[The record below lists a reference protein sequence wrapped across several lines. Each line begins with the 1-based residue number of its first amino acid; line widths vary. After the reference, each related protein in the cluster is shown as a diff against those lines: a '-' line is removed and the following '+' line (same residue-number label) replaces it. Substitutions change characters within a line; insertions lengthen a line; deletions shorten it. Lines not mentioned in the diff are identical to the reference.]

1 MRASILIVEDD
12 ADINAI
18 MSARLSRTG
27 LTCTQAFSGTEAELL
42 LDTRDFDLIVTDLML
57 PGATGESIV
66 GAVRARQA
74 ATPILVTSARTSSS
88 DKVALLKLGAD
99 DYLAKPFDLDEFE
112 ARVEALLRRAGETRS
127 AGRTRTASDAEGSA
141 AMSDTPAEADS
152 ATLSFGRWRIDREAR
167 TFRVDGQEVPLTRT
181 EFNVV
186 ELLAA
191 HPRKVFTKTELYE
204 LAWGEPFSVEENTL
218 NAHISNIRTKLRP
231 SGTDGYIKTVW
242 GLGFKLDQGTS

>member
-12 ADINAI
+12 ADINVI

-27 LTCTQAFSGTEAELL
+27 FTCTQAFSGTEAELL

-66 GAVRARQA
+66 GAVRACQA

-112 ARVEALLRRAGETRS
+112 ARVEALLRRAGETR
-127 AGRTRTASDAEGSA
+127 TASDTEGSA
-141 AMSDTPAEADS
+141 AMNDVPAEADS

-167 TFRVDGQEVPLTRT
+167 TFRVDGQEVSLTRT